1 MSKLRMALIGGC
13 LSLAVAGAH
22 AATGSPADSDKAG
35 RMGPG
40 TAAGQ
45 AGASDPTP
53 GKAGATTGT
62 AARSGTGASSTG
74 ATGTGTSTSTTTGA
88 SAGTSSTGASATV
101 TTDGPRTTRTR
112 RAARASRG

>member
-1 MSKLRMALIGGC
+1 MSKLMMALVGGC
-13 LSLAVAGAH
+13 LSIAVAGAH

-45 AGASDPTP
+45 AGATDPTP
-53 GKAGATTGT
+53 GKAGTGTTGS

-74 ATGTGTSTSTTTGA
+74 TATTGAGTSTTTGA
-88 SAGTSSTGASATV
+88 SAGTSGASSAV